1 MFDTLRTRTFHD
13 GRSAPTLGLGTWQIP
28 NDTVAS
34 VVCQAIEIGYRL
46 IDTAAIY
53 DNEVGVGRGIRDS
66 GIPRDDLFIAT
77 KLWND
82 SHPHGLSRPAFEASL
97 EKLGLDYIDLY
108 LIHWPVPKANEFVQA
123 WEAFIQLR
131 DEGLVR
137 SIGVS
142 NFNRPHLQQLL
153 DETGV
158 LPVVNQIELHPRF
171 QQSELRQFHTDND
184 IVTQAWSPLAQGTLR
199 DHPVLAGIASQHG
212 RSIAQVILRWHI
224 EMGHMIIPKTTRA
237 ERLKENFDIFDFSL
251 SQENMAAISALDT
264 DDGRVGPDP
273 ETFG

>member
-1 MFDTLRTRTFHD
+1 MFDNMQSRTLHD
-13 GRSAPTLGLGTWQIP
+13 GRSVPTIGLGTWQIP
-28 NDTVAS
+28 NDSVAH
-34 VVCQAIEIGYRL
+34 VVSTAIEIGYRL

-66 GIPRDDLFIAT
+66 GVPREELFVTT

-108 LIHWPVPKANEFVQA
+108 MIHWPVPKANEFVQA

-131 DEGLVR
+131 DEGLVK

-158 LPVVNQIELHPRF
+158 LPVVNQIEVHPQF
-171 QQSELRQFHTDND
+171 QQTELRQFHIDND
-184 IVTQAWSPLAQGTLR
+184 IATQAWSPLAQGALR
-199 DHPVLAGIASQHG
+199 NEPVITGIATKHE
-212 RSIAQVILRWHI
+212 RSPAQVILRWHI
-224 EMGHMIIPKTTRA
+224 EMGHLIIPKSTHP
-237 ERLKENFDIFDFSL
+237 ERLKQNFDIFDFSL
-251 SQENMAAISALDT
+251 TEEDRAAINADRKS
-264 DDGRVGPDP
+264 VV
-273 ETFG
+273 